1 MKDLVS
7 LVLLVMT
14 LACNHAVASGQVPA
28 FKIEALA
35 DDVFLHTSYRDIKGY
50 GVLDSNGLIVI
61 DGDAAYLV
69 DTPWSE
75 EDTARLLAWL
85 TQRGYELKA
94 SVSTHWHDDRTA
106 GIGLLNSKKIP
117 TYASRLTNRVLREKE
132 LPLATHV
139 FDSEV
144 FTLLEDRIE
153 LFYPGPGHSEDNIVA
168 WLPRQKLLF
177 GGCLLRAMG
186 WKSAGNLSDANLGEW
201 GNSIRRIENR
211 YPEIHLVVPGH
222 GEPGREQMMEHTF
235 SIVTA
240 ASKKR

>member
-1 MKDLVS
+1 MKELVS

-14 LACNHAVASGQVPA
+14 LAYNHAIASGRVPA
-28 FKIEALA
+28 FRIEALA

-222 GEPGREQMMEHTF
+222 GEPGREQMMDHTF